1 MKTIHAATKKTQY
14 QGLDAFYPVLVIQDK
29 ESKTDRTIKEVK
41 IFTSDPL
48 PTRKTAL
55 KYANIHKNE
64 YEKRS

>member
-14 QGLDAFYPVLVIQDK
+14 QGLEAFYPVLVIQDT

-55 KYANIHKNE
+55 KFANIHKNE